1 MQGRASAAM
10 WVWAGV
16 APKKAAWIGGI
27 SSTVY
32 LTVIELLDAHSA
44 KWGWSW
50 GDMAANVL
58 GSALFVSQQVG
69 WEEQRIQ
76 LKFSFHRKEYSDSVL
91 NKRSD
96 DLFGTSWVERMLK
109 DYNGQTIGSALISEL
124 FFPAQIYRHGLM
136 LRLVMAQMECLAV
149 TIMSGSMKKRVCRLT
164 GQI

>member
-1 MQGRASAAM
+1 MIMGNGCKWIKLGHGWAAYNAGRASAAM

-58 GSALFVSQQVG
+58 GS
-69 WEEQRIQ
+69 
-76 LKFSFHRKEYSDSVL
+76 HYS
-91 NKRSD
+91 
-96 DLFGTSWVERMLK
+96 
-109 DYNGQTIGSALISEL
+109 
-124 FFPAQIYRHGLM
+124 
-136 LRLVMAQMECLAV
+136 
-149 TIMSGSMKKRVCRLT
+149 
-164 GQI
+164 